1 MKPETIEAL
10 ANGIFTDISQWE
22 YPADRIINK
31 FFRNNRSIN
40 SRNRRAIKGLI
51 YEKIRGIEGY
61 PEWLDKYVPEN
72 WDAEFSAMFGE
83 APVDIRVN
91 NLQIERSEVKLEGAE
106 PTPKSKVGLR
116 LPKRVPLEFDGLYE
130 VQDEGSQLAVQYA
143 NAVPGERVLDFC
155 AGGGGKALALAA
167 EMMNEGNLVCY
178 DADPVRMKNL
188 PIRLE
193 RAGVKIATIEKP
205 KGMFDLVFVDSPC
218 SGSGTWRRNPD
229 LKWRMKEADIEWLLK
244 TQAKI
249 LEQAAPFV
257 KSGGRMV
264 YVTCSLFEAE
274 NEQQIDTFLE
284 AHKEFRKEGEYLK
297 LSPLKSNTDGFF
309 AANLVRN

>member
-10 ANGIFTDISQWE
+10 ANGIFTEVSEWE

-31 FFRNNRSIN
+31 FFRSNRSIN
-40 SRNRRAIKGLI
+40 SRNRRAIKAI
-51 YEKIRGIEGY
+51 VYDKIRGIEGY
-61 PEWLDKYVPEN
+61 PEWLNKYVPAN
-72 WDAEFSAMFGE
+72 WDAEFSAMYGE

-91 NLQIERSEVKLEGAE
+91 SLLAEREDLKLEGAE
-106 PTPKSKVGLR
+106 PTPHSPVGLR

-130 VQDEGSQLAVQYA
+130 VQDEGSQMVVQFA
-143 NAVPGERVLDFC
+143 KATAGERVLDYC

-167 EMMNEGNLVCY
+167 EMLNEGELVCY
-178 DADPVRMKNL
+178 DADPDRMKNL
-188 PIRLE
+188 PARLD
-193 RAGVKIATIEKP
+193 RAGVKIAKIMQP

-244 TQAKI
+244 TQEKI
-249 LEQAAPFV
+249 LMQAAKFV

-264 YVTCSLFEAE
+264 YVTCSLFPSE
-274 NEQQIDTFLE
+274 NEEQVARFLDSNKDFKLVE
-284 AHKEFRKEGEYLK
+284 DIH
-297 LSPLKSNTDGFF
+297 LSPLKSNTDGFY
-309 AANLVRN
+309 AAMLVRN